1 MNSPLL
7 AITRTELKRR
17 KMYMVWWSVGIIAL
31 TAFTVLAYG
40 SIKNQA
46 DQLNQAFA
54 GLTAN
59 AGSFFGTSDMFS
71 PNGYLNSQ
79 LFYITL
85 PILFIILCV
94 TLSSSLTSKEE
105 RHHTMELLLSRPVS
119 RSQLLL
125 GKILAA
131 DLVVVI
137 LGLVTALCTIVC
149 SLAVK
154 LDVSAGYI
162 LLATLFMTLFAG
174 AFGAIAFML
183 YAASQLTQR
192 AAAAVAI
199 LLSLGGYIIT
209 SIGSMVHGLAWLAKL
224 FPYHYYNP
232 GEILNGHVSSGLIIY
247 IVTLYAGALIIALL
261 GFRRRDIA

>member
-1 MNSPLL
+1 MSSPLL

-17 KMYMVWWSVGIIAL
+17 KMYMVWWSVGIVVL

-40 SIKNQA
+40 SIKSQA
-46 DQLNQAFA
+46 DQLNKAFA
-54 GLTAN
+54 GLTSS

-85 PILFIILCV
+85 PILFIILAV
-94 TLSSSLTSKEE
+94 TLSSSLTAKEE
-105 RHHTMELLLSRPVS
+105 RHHTMELLLSRPIS

-131 DLVVVI
+131 DIIVAI
-137 LGLVTALCTIVC
+137 LGLVTAVCIIVC

-154 LDVSAGYI
+154 LDISGGYI
-162 LLATLFMTLFAG
+162 LLTTLCMTLFAG

-183 YAASQLTQR
+183 YAANTLTQR

-232 GEILNGHVSSGLIIY
+232 GEILNGHVSTGFIIY
-247 IVTLYAGALIIALL
+247 IAALYIVALVVALL